1 MNQTQTGT
9 GTRTRGGSNRE
20 AQISAPPGQ
29 PVIEIVREFDAPVER
44 VFRAHVDPE
53 LVVQWLGPR
62 RLTMRLEQ
70 WDMRR
75 GGSYRYVH
83 VDEDGTEYGFFGA
96 VHDVQPGRSITQTF
110 GYDPEPAAAF
120 LERAEFTDLGDGRTR
135 LRIVSV
141 THDVA
146 TRDGMLSSG
155 MEEGLQQGYQR
166 LDELLAGP
174 ADA

>member
-1 MNQTQTGT
+1 MTGTQTGT
-9 GTRTRGGSNRE
+9 GTR
-20 AQISAPPGQ
+20 ISAPPGQ
-29 PVIEIVREFDAPVER
+29 PVIEIVREFDAPVGR

-70 WDMRR
+70 WDIRR

-83 VDEDGTEYGFFGA
+83 VDEDGTEYGFWGA
-96 VHDVQPGRSITQTF
+96 VHDVRPQRSITQTF
-110 GYDPEPAAAF
+110 GFDLEPDSPTF
-120 LERAEFTDLGDGRTR
+120 DRAEFTDLGDGRTR

-146 TRDGMLSSG
+146 TRDAMLRSG
-155 MEEGLQQGYQR
+155 MEDGLQQSYER
-166 LDELLAGP
+166 LDELLDGLTA
-174 ADA
+174 

>member
-1 MNQTQTGT
+1 MNTETQA
-9 GTRTRGGSNRE
+9 RTAGGRE
-20 AQISAPPGQ
+20 AQIVAPPGQ
-29 PVIEIVREFDAPVER
+29 PVVEIIREFEAPAER

-62 RLTMRLEQ
+62 RLRMRLEQ

-83 VDEDGTEYGFFGA
+83 VDEDGTEYGFWGA

-110 GYDPEPAAAF
+110 GFDPEPDNPTF
-120 LERAEFTDLGDGRTR
+120 DKAEFIDLGDGRSR
-135 LRIVSV
+135 LRVVSV

-146 TRDGMLSSG
+146 TRDAMLRSG
-155 MEEGLQQGYQR
+155 MEDGMQQSYER
-166 LDELLAGP
+166 LDELLAEGT
-174 ADA
+174 A

>member
-1 MNQTQTGT
+1 MNTETQA
-9 GTRTRGGSNRE
+9 RTAAGRE
-20 AQISAPPGQ
+20 AQIVAPPGQ
-29 PVIEIVREFDAPVER
+29 PVVEILREFDAPVER

-62 RLTMRLEQ
+62 RLRMRLEQ

-83 VDEDGTEYGFFGA
+83 VDEDGTEYGFWGA

-110 GYDPEPAAAF
+110 GFDPEPDNPTF
-120 LERAEFTDLGDGRTR
+120 DKAEFIDLGDGRTR
-135 LRIVSV
+135 LRVVSV

-146 TRDGMLSSG
+146 TRDAMLRSG
-155 MEEGLQQGYQR
+155 MEDGMQQSYER
-166 LDELLAGP
+166 LDELLAERT
-174 ADA
+174 A

>member
-1 MNQTQTGT
+1 MTTETSPRSG
-9 GTRTRGGSNRE
+9 RGAGRRE
-20 AQISAPPGQ
+20 ARITAPAGQ
-29 PVIEIVREFDAPVER
+29 PLVEITREFDAPVDR

-62 RLTMRLEQ
+62 RLRMRLEE

-83 VDEDGTEYGFFGA
+83 VDEDGTEYGFWGA
-96 VHDVQPGRSITQTF
+96 VHDVQPGRSISQTF
-110 GYDPEPAAAF
+110 GFDPEPDSATF
-120 LERAEFTDLGDGRTR
+120 DRAEFTDLGDGRTL

-146 TRDGMLSSG
+146 VRDGMLRSG
-155 MEEGLQQGYQR
+155 MEDGMQQSYER
-166 LDELLAGP
+166 LDELLAEGT
-174 ADA
+174 A

>member
-1 MNQTQTGT
+1 MTTQTQTRSNKGT
-9 GTRTRGGSNRE
+9 AARPE
-20 AQISAPPGQ
+20 AEITAPPGQ
-29 PVIEIVREFDAPVER
+29 PLIEIVRDFDAPVDR
-44 VFRAHVDPE
+44 VFRAHVDPD

-83 VDEDGTEYGFFGA
+83 VDEDGTEYGFWGA

-110 GYDPEPAAAF
+110 GFDPEPDTPT
-120 LERAEFTDLGDGRTR
+120 LDKAEFTDLGDGRTR
-135 LRIVSV
+135 LRVTSV

-146 TRDGMLSSG
+146 TRDAMLSSG
-155 MEEGLQQGYQR
+155 MEGGMQESYQR
-166 LDELLAGP
+166 LDELLADP
-174 ADA
+174 REAS